1 MKTTVLLFALAFSL
15 TAKAQ
20 FSQNFDGSVNNLTS
34 NCWTINGGSGTT
46 DVSNVIAGSGSILFN
61 PSPTPSV
68 VQEISTPALE
78 ITNTTFT
85 VAFKYKLSN
94 GLNPNA
100 TRSINVGLTDVNGVF
115 TSLAII
121 NLDNNTPTSS
131 LSYSQSFTLA
141 STGARRLTIKFSGDG
156 GDGNARVIFD
166 DLSVNASAKYGTGTC
181 NAAPVAVNDTY
192 SAVNGSVVTGNLV
205 TNDSEPNGESITAS
219 VVLTSADGTVVLN
232 SNGSFTFTPSPSFTG
247 AQTTFTY
254 RLQDNGFTPLFSN
267 TATVTIN
274 YFVNIPLPVKLIS
287 FNAKYSKP
295 NAAITWSTAQEMNF
309 SHFVLEQSTDGINFT
324 AIATIF
330 GAGESTSQKDY
341 SYTDRNLAGRNGL
354 VYYRLVSVDLDG
366 KTAISQIR
374 IIKLGDAAQQLS
386 LITYPNPAAQE
397 LKITIPASWQN
408 KKVVYEIFSI
418 SGQVAKKMETANSS
432 QTETLNVSQLNSGL
446 YFVKATCE
454 GETAQQRIVKQ

>member
-20 FSQNFDGSVNNLTS
+20 FSQNFDGSVNTLTG
-34 NCWTINGGSGTT
+34 NCWTINSGTGTT
-46 DVSNVIAGSGSILFN
+46 DASKVITGTGSILLDPN
-61 PSPTPSV
+61 PSPAATS
-68 VQEISTPALE
+68 EISTPALT
-78 ITNTTFT
+78 ISNPNLT
-85 VAFKYKLSN
+85 VAFKYRLSN
-94 GLNPNA
+94 SLNHSA
-100 TRSINVGLTDVNGVF
+100 TRIITVGLTDVNGTF
-115 TSLAII
+115 TQLAVI
-121 NLDNNTPTSS
+121 NLDDNTPTTPI
-131 LSYSQSFTLA
+131 SFNQNFVLG
-141 STGARRLTIKFSGDG
+141 STGARKLTIRFSGDG
-156 GDGNARVIFD
+156 GDGNARIIFD

-205 TNDSEPNGESITAS
+205 TNDSEPNGESISAS

-274 YFVNIPLPVKLIS
+274 YFANIPLPVKLIS

-295 NAAITWSTAQEMNF
+295 IAAITWSTAQEMNF

-330 GAGESTSQKDY
+330 GAGESTTQKDY

-432 QTETLNVSQLNSGL
+432 QTETLNISQLNSGL